1 MANERFYVVLQSDG
15 SKRLVEAVN
24 PAQAMCFAARKWIV
38 SVARASAR
46 DVAELMGEGVKIEK
60 ATEE

>member
-24 PAQAMCFAARKWIV
+24 PAQAMRFAARKWIV

-46 DVAELMGEGVKIEK
+46 ASAPARVTGLTDNRAG
-60 ATEE
+60 